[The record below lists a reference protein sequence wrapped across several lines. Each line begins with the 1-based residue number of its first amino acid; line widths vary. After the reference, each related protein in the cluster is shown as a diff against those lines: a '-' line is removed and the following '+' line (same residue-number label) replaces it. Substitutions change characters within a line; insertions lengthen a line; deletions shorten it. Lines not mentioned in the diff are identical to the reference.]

1 MSPGSH
7 AADDGSFPRSAGIQA
22 GRAAILIAVAVL
34 IGVLLLHRTPGSG
47 GVVPVQVEGTSTT
60 SPLDQITTTVKP
72 GGNGTA
78 TTRPTATTNT
88 STVRA
93 PQDIKALVANGTAT
107 PGLAGKVSNVVHAKG
122 YNTLASTNSTQKPA
136 ASIIYFQPSYSA
148 DAAALAGKLNLPAS
162 AVLAMPQP
170 PPVANL
176 NGANI
181 LIVVGPDLANVAST
195 TSST

>member
-1 MSPGSH
+1 VSPGSH

-72 GGNGTA
+72 GTGTA